1 MARGRPRKAGKRTKS
16 GQLSR
21 AGVNDS
27 RRVTGNDKAVERQR
41 RYRSNGHDP
50 IGRAFETGLLGR
62 GEDGKPS
69 QEARVRLDT
78 ARALYRAYWPM
89 LGVGRVGCTLGD
101 RNGSYTDGSLKTE
114 QWLKRQMGI
123 VGPMGTSERQAFD
136 DLVLDGHFDE
146 GPIWLDR
153 LIAKEPNAK
162 DGIRLTLAIG
172 VIDRLANN
180 A

>member
-21 AGVNDS
+21 SGANDN
-27 RRVTGNDKAVERQR
+27 RRVTGNDRAVANQK

-50 IGRAFETGLLGR
+50 IGRAFETGLLGLQ
-62 GEDGKPS
+62 DGKPC
-69 QEARVRLDT
+69 QMARVRLDT
-78 ARALYRAYWPM
+78 ARAMYRAYWPM
-89 LGVGRVGCTLGD
+89 LGIGRVGCTLGE
-101 RNGSYTDGSLKTE
+101 RNGPNGHGNLKAE
-114 QWLKRQMGI
+114 QWLKRQLDI
-123 VGPMGTSERQAFD
+123 VGPMGTAERQAFD

-153 LIAKEPNAK
+153 LIAKQPNAK
-162 DGIRLTLAIG
+162 DEQRLNLAIA

>member
-1 MARGRPRKAGKRTKS
+1 MAKGRPRKAAKRTKS

-21 AGVNDS
+21 AGH
-27 RRVTGNDKAVERQR
+27 RTTGNDKAVERQT

-50 IGRAFETGLLGR
+50 IGRAFETGLLGLQ
-62 GEDGKPS
+62 DGKPC
-69 QEARVRLDT
+69 QLARIRLDT
-78 ARALYRAYWPM
+78 ARAIYRAYWPV
-89 LGVGRVGCTLGD
+89 LGVGRVACTLGEC
-101 RNGSYTDGSLKTE
+101 NGGGGNGNLKAE
-114 QWLKRQMGI
+114 QWLKRQLDTI
-123 VGPMGTSERQAFD
+123 GPMGTAERQAFD

-153 LIAKEPNAK
+153 LIAKQPNVK
-162 DGIRLTLAIG
+162 DEQRLNLAVS